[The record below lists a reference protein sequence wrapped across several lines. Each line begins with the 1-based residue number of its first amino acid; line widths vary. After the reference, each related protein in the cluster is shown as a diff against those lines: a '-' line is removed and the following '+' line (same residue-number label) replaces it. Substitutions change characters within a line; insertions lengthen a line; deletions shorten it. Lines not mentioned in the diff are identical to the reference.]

1 MHITALLSFYRC
13 IYNVPCYHFG
23 KSLKAHLC
31 SWYTNHSVPYLHS
44 CEHTVFLPHN
54 CDKSKLKTSKEIK
67 LRYWFLWLNILHLSS
82 LLHRPLS
89 SAIDIIFKTS
99 RSVILT
105 LLFPQYKSE
114 ASQLQSSVLHLYKG
128 IIRITVYSNNL
139 QYLFLLF
146 RKQTNT
152 VWWTLVIWPSSGSI
166 FKCPKWMREAKSN
179 ESTLPSIH
187 RDSIQQCK
195 VAIKPSQ
202 VSISE

>member
-54 CDKSKLKTSKEIK
+54 CDKSKLETSKEIK

-128 IIRITVYSNNL
+128 IIRITIYSKNL

-146 RKQTNT
+146 RKQTQYDEHWKFGLLVAAYSNVQNEWEKQNQMSLLYHPST
-152 VWWTLVIWPSSGSI
+152 VIVFSNA
-166 FKCPKWMREAKSN
+166 KW
-179 ESTLPSIH
+179 
-187 RDSIQQCK
+187 Q
-195 VAIKPSQ
+195 
-202 VSISE
+202 